1 MTEEFSEDG
10 VKRALVS
17 NSNTVALLSFV
28 ISIIGFFVPLI
39 VAFGLLGRGTSST
52 SAALGSVFSSKK
64 SNKNKILSFIKNK
77 KKLKRRKET
86 KLQERSG
93 TSEEITG
100 ALTEAFSDRKCFRF
114 LSISYFQNGHTMRT
128 LIVVVGIF
136 YTVLLSGS
144 TVDALQ
150 LSEYSEVFSQYSD
163 SLGNDGVYRIL
174 LDASN

>member
-1 MTEEFSEDG
+1 MTEEFSDDG

-52 SAALGSVFSSKK
+52 SAVLGSVFSSKK

-100 ALTEAFSDRKCFRF
+100 ALTEAFSDRKCF

-174 LDASN
+174 LDALK

>member
-1 MTEEFSEDG
+1 MTEEFSDDG
-10 VKRALVS
+10 VKRAIIS
-17 NSNTVALLSFV
+17 SSNTVALLSFV

-64 SNKNKILSFIKNK
+64 SNKNQILSFIKNK
-77 KKLKRRKET
+77 RKLKRRKET

-93 TSEEITG
+93 TSEEIT
-100 ALTEAFSDRKCFRF
+100 EAFSDRKCFF
-114 LSISYFQNGHTMRT
+114 YKFHIFQNGHTMRT
-128 LIVVVGIF
+128 LIVVVGI
-136 YTVLLSGS
+136 TVLLSGS

-174 LDASN
+174 LDALN

>member
-1 MTEEFSEDG
+1 MTEEFSDDG
-10 VKRALVS
+10 VKRAIIS
-17 NSNTVALLSFV
+17 SSNTVALLSFV

-64 SNKNKILSFIKNK
+64 SNKNQILSFIKNK
-77 KKLKRRKET
+77 RKLKRRKET

-93 TSEEITG
+93 TSEEM
-100 ALTEAFSDRKCFRF
+100 TEAFSDRKCFF
-114 LSISYFQNGHTMRT
+114 YQFHIFQNGHTMRT

-174 LDASN
+174 LDALN

>member
-64 SNKNKILSFIKNK
+64 SNKNQVLSFIKNK
-77 KKLKRRKET
+77 SYNLQVTEPIDSYKTQDLK
-86 KLQERSG
+86 QEP
-93 TSEEITG
+93 
-100 ALTEAFSDRKCFRF
+100 
-114 LSISYFQNGHTMRT
+114 QH
-128 LIVVVGIF
+128 
-136 YTVLLSGS
+136 
-144 TVDALQ
+144 
-150 LSEYSEVFSQYSD
+150 
-163 SLGNDGVYRIL
+163 
-174 LDASN
+174 

>member
-1 MTEEFSEDG
+1 MEEFSEDG

-77 KKLKRRKET
+77 RKLKRRKET

-93 TSEEITG
+93 TSEEITE
-100 ALTEAFSDRKCFRF
+100 ALTEAFSDRKCFFINFIFSERAHYED
-114 LSISYFQNGHTMRT
+114 LNSRSWDILHRT
-128 LIVVVGIF
+128 
-136 YTVLLSGS
+136 S
-144 TVDALQ
+144 
-150 LSEYSEVFSQYSD
+150 
-163 SLGNDGVYRIL
+163 
-174 LDASN
+174 

>member
-1 MTEEFSEDG
+1 MTEDFFDDG

-64 SNKNKILSFIKNK
+64 SNKNQVLSFIKNK
-77 KKLKRRKET
+77 RKLKRRKET

-93 TSEEITG
+93 TSEEITE
-100 ALTEAFSDRKCFRF
+100 ALTEAFSDRKCSFINFIFSERAHYED
-114 LSISYFQNGHTMRT
+114 LNSRSWHLLHRT
-128 LIVVVGIF
+128 
-136 YTVLLSGS
+136 S
-144 TVDALQ
+144 
-150 LSEYSEVFSQYSD
+150 
-163 SLGNDGVYRIL
+163 
-174 LDASN
+174 

>member
-1 MTEEFSEDG
+1 MTEQFFEDG

-64 SNKNKILSFIKNK
+64 SNKNQILSFIKNK
-77 KKLKRRKET
+77 RKLKRRKET

-93 TSEEITG
+93 TSEEM
-100 ALTEAFSDRKCFRF
+100 TEAFSDRKCFF
-114 LSISYFQNGHTMRT
+114 LSISYFSERAHYEDLNSRSWDLLHRT
-128 LIVVVGIF
+128 
-136 YTVLLSGS
+136 S
-144 TVDALQ
+144 
-150 LSEYSEVFSQYSD
+150 
-163 SLGNDGVYRIL
+163 
-174 LDASN
+174 

>member
-1 MTEEFSEDG
+1 MTEVFSDDE

-64 SNKNKILSFIKNK
+64 SNKNQVLSFIKNK
-77 KKLKRRKET
+77 RKLKRRKET

-93 TSEEITG
+93 TSEEITE
-100 ALTEAFSDRKCFRF
+100 ALTEAFSDRKWFF

-136 YTVLLSGS
+136 YTVLLSSS

-163 SLGNDGVYRIL
+163 SLGNDGVYRFL
-174 LDASN
+174 LDALN

>member
-1 MTEEFSEDG
+1 MTEVFSDDE

-64 SNKNKILSFIKNK
+64 SNKNQVLSFIKNK
-77 KKLKRRKET
+77 RKLKRRKET

-93 TSEEITG
+93 TSEEITE
-100 ALTEAFSDRKCFRF
+100 ALTEAFSDRKCFF
-114 LSISYFQNGHTMRT
+114 YQFHIFRT
-128 LIVVVGIF
+128 GTL
-136 YTVLLSGS
+136 
-144 TVDALQ
+144 
-150 LSEYSEVFSQYSD
+150 
-163 SLGNDGVYRIL
+163 
-174 LDASN
+174 

>member
-1 MTEEFSEDG
+1 MMEDFFDDG

-52 SAALGSVFSSKK
+52 SAALGSIFSSKK
-64 SNKNKILSFIKNK
+64 SNKKQVLSFIKNK
-77 KKLKRRKET
+77 RKLKRRKET
-86 KLQERSG
+86 SELQERSG
-93 TSEEITG
+93 TSEEV
-100 ALTEAFSDRKCFRF
+100 AEAFTDRKWFF

-174 LDASN
+174 F